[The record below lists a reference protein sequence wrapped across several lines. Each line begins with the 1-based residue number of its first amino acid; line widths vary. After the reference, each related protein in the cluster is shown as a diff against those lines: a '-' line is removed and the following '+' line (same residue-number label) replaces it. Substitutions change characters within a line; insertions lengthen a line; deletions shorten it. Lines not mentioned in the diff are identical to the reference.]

1 MTLSDAEEGQHEYRI
16 DLVGDE
22 AIKQIYSSLGDED
35 AEYMVESLKSSIG
48 EEWEPHLI
56 YSYIINS
63 ESEMTNVSYVIYEN
77 EEYVNW
83 ASYQFLELPDWSLD
97 DTWYTT
103 DFETEDIDVIYE
115 MFENTFTFME
125 SLLQQYADENGIELV
140 TSDETSTETTEE
152 DVEATEETTE
162 VETVEATETTESTN

>member
-1 MTLSDAEEGQHEYRI
+1 
-16 DLVGDE
+16 
-22 AIKQIYSSLGDED
+22 
-35 AEYMVESLKSSIG
+35 
-48 EEWEPHLI
+48 
-56 YSYIINS
+56 
-63 ESEMTNVSYVIYEN
+63 
-77 EEYVNW
+77 
-83 ASYQFLELPDWSLD
+83 
-97 DTWYTT
+97 
-103 DFETEDIDVIYE
+103 